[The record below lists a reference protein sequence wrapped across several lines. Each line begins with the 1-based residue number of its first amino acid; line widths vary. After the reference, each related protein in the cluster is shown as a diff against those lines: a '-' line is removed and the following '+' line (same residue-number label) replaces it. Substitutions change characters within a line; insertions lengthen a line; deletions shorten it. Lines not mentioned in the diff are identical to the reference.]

1 MNNRIIFGQYY
12 QTDSWLHKLDPRV
25 KLVSL
30 LGLIVSLFIINNI
43 YVLLGF
49 FTMLFVVVFT
59 TKVPMNKFLKSIKT
73 MTFILILTFV
83 FQIIFHPKGELI
95 KSLDFYLSYLNL
107 GIIIVSVTLWI
118 FFSKYIKYFRS
129 ICMILLV
136 LGLFVLQHYLN
147 IGPLITSYKIDFYD
161 GSIIEASFVTIR
173 IIALLFISSLL
184 TLTTTPT
191 EINNGL
197 EKLLAPLKKIGIN
210 ASSFT
215 MVIAIALRF
224 IPNLILEAQK
234 VLKAQSSRG
243 ADFKDGNL
251 INRAIQVVSLIV
263 PMFVVAYKKAIDLGN
278 AMDARGYI
286 PDGKRS
292 SIYLLEYKM
301 QDYLVYVFDM
311 VLIVGMVL
319 LRIFL

>member
-1 MNNRIIFGQYY
+1 
-12 QTDSWLHKLDPRV
+12 
-25 KLVSL
+25 
-30 LGLIVSLFIINNI
+30 
-43 YVLLGF
+43 
-49 FTMLFVVVFT
+49 
-59 TKVPMNKFLKSIKT
+59 
-73 MTFILILTFV
+73 
-83 FQIIFHPKGELI
+83 
-95 KSLDFYLSYLNL
+95 
-107 GIIIVSVTLWI
+107 
-118 FFSKYIKYFRS
+118 
-129 ICMILLV
+129 
-136 LGLFVLQHYLN
+136 
-147 IGPLITSYKIDFYD
+147 
-161 GSIIEASFVTIR
+161 
-173 IIALLFISSLL
+173 
-184 TLTTTPT
+184 
-191 EINNGL
+191 
-197 EKLLAPLKKIGIN
+197 
-210 ASSFT
+210 

>member
-12 QTDSWLHKLDPRV
+12 QTNSWLHKLDPRV

-30 LGLIVSLFIINNI
+30 LGLIISLFIINNI

-49 FTMLFVVVFT
+49 FAMLFIVVFT
-59 TKVPMNKFLKSIKT
+59 TKVPMTKFLKSIKA
-73 MTFILILTFV
+73 MTFILILTFI

-107 GIIIVSVTLWI
+107 GIIIVSITLWI

-136 LGLFVLQHYLN
+136 LGLFALQHYLN
-147 IGPLITSYKIDFYD
+147 IGPLITSYQIDFYD

-197 EKLLAPLKKIGIN
+197 EKLLSPLKKIGIN

-301 QDYLVYVFDM
+301 QDYLVYVFDK

>member
-49 FTMLFVVVFT
+49 FTMLYVVVFT

-197 EKLLAPLKKIGIN
+197 EKLLSPLKKIGIN

-301 QDYLVYVFDM
+301 TDYLVYVFNM

>member
-12 QTDSWLHKLDPRV
+12 QTNSWLHKLDPRV

-30 LGLIVSLFIINNI
+30 LGLIISLFIINNI

-49 FTMLFVVVFT
+49 FAMLFIVVFT
-59 TKVPMNKFLKSIKT
+59 TKVPITKFLKSIKA
-73 MTFILILTFV
+73 MTFILILTFI

-107 GIIIVSVTLWI
+107 GIIIVSITLWI
-118 FFSKYIKYFRS
+118 FFSKYIKYFSS

-136 LGLFVLQHYLN
+136 LGLFALQHYLN
-147 IGPLITSYKIDFYD
+147 IGPLITSYQIDFYD

-286 PDGKRS
+286 PDGNRS
-292 SIYLLEYKM
+292 SIYLLAYKTS
-301 QDYLVYVFDM
+301 DYILYIFNVI
-311 VLIVGMVL
+311 LIVGMIII
-319 LRIFL
+319 RIIL

>member
-30 LGLIVSLFIINNI
+30 LGLIVSLFIINNN

-73 MTFILILTFV
+73 MTFILVLTFI

-118 FFSKYIKYFRS
+118 FFSKYIKNFRS
-129 ICMILLV
+129 VCMILLV
-136 LGLFVLQHYLN
+136 IGLFVLQHYFN
-147 IGPLITSYKIDFYD
+147 FGPLITTYKIDFYD

-197 EKLLAPLKKIGIN
+197 EKLLSPLKKIGIN

>member
-1 MNNRIIFGQYY
+1 M
-12 QTDSWLHKLDPRV
+12 
-25 KLVSL
+25 
-30 LGLIVSLFIINNI
+30 
-43 YVLLGF
+43 
-49 FTMLFVVVFT
+49 
-59 TKVPMNKFLKSIKT
+59 
-73 MTFILILTFV
+73 
-83 FQIIFHPKGELI
+83 
-95 KSLDFYLSYLNL
+95 
-107 GIIIVSVTLWI
+107 
-118 FFSKYIKYFRS
+118 
-129 ICMILLV
+129 
-136 LGLFVLQHYLN
+136 
-147 IGPLITSYKIDFYD
+147 
-161 GSIIEASFVTIR
+161 
-173 IIALLFISSLL
+173 
-184 TLTTTPT
+184 TTTPT

-292 SIYLLEYKM
+292 SIYLLEYKIL
-301 QDYLVYVFDM
+301 DYILYIFNVIFIIGM
-311 VLIVGMVL
+311 IVV
-319 LRIFL
+319 RIIL

>member
-12 QTDSWLHKLDPRV
+12 QTNSWLHKLDPRV

-30 LGLIVSLFIINNI
+30 LGLIISVFIINNI

-49 FTMLFVVVFT
+49 FAMLFIVVFT
-59 TKVPMNKFLKSIKT
+59 TKVPMTKFLKSIKA
-73 MTFILILTFV
+73 MTFILILTFI

-107 GIIIVSVTLWI
+107 GIIIVSITLWI

-136 LGLFVLQHYLN
+136 LGLFALQHYLN
-147 IGPLITSYKIDFYD
+147 IGPLITSYQIDFYD

-173 IIALLFISSLL
+173 IIALLFISSFL

-197 EKLLAPLKKIGIN
+197 EKLLSPLKKIGIN

-292 SIYLLEYKM
+292 SIYLLAYKTP
-301 QDYLVYVFDM
+301 DYILYIFNVI
-311 VLIVGMVL
+311 LIVGMIII
-319 LRIFL
+319 RIIL

>member
-49 FTMLFVVVFT
+49 FAMLFIVVFT
-59 TKVPMNKFLKSIKT
+59 TKVPMTKFLKSIKA
-73 MTFILILTFV
+73 MTFILILTFI
-83 FQIIFHPKGELI
+83 FQIIFHPKGEVI

-107 GIIIVSVTLWI
+107 GIIIVSITLWI

-136 LGLFVLQHYLN
+136 LGLFALQHYLN
-147 IGPLITSYKIDFYD
+147 IGPLITSYQIDFYD

-263 PMFVVAYKKAIDLGN
+263 PMFVVAYKKAVDLGN

-301 QDYLVYVFDM
+301 TDYLVYVFNM

>member
-73 MTFILILTFV
+73 MTFILVLTFI

-118 FFSKYIKYFRS
+118 FFSKYIKNFRS
-129 ICMILLV
+129 VCMILLV
-136 LGLFVLQHYLN
+136 IGLFVLQHYFN
-147 IGPLITSYKIDFYD
+147 FGPLITTYKIDFYD

-286 PDGKRS
+286 PDGNRS
-292 SIYLLEYKM
+292 SIYLLAYKTP
-301 QDYLVYVFDM
+301 DYILYIFNVI
-311 VLIVGMVL
+311 LIVGMIII
-319 LRIFL
+319 RIIL

>member
-12 QTDSWLHKLDPRV
+12 QTNSWLHKLDPRV

-30 LGLIVSLFIINNI
+30 LGLIISLFIINNI

-49 FTMLFVVVFT
+49 FAMLFIVVFT
-59 TKVPMNKFLKSIKT
+59 TKVPMTKFLKSIKA
-73 MTFILILTFV
+73 MTFILILTFI

-263 PMFVVAYKKAIDLGN
+263 PMFVVAYKKAVDLGN

>member
-30 LGLIVSLFIINNI
+30 FGLIVSLFIINNI

-73 MTFILILTFV
+73 MTFILILTFA

-95 KSLDFYLSYLNL
+95 TSVDFYLSYLNL

-147 IGPLITSYKIDFYD
+147 IGPLITTYKIDFYD

-197 EKLLAPLKKIGIN
+197 EKLLSPLKKIGIN